1 MIIGIIGGIGSGKS
15 TVSDY
20 MSSKYGFLVLKSDNI
35 AKDIMNS
42 DPEVIEELKGAFG
55 DDIYGNDGF
64 IDKKKYADIIY
75 GSEKCRKLS
84 NSIIHP
90 VCWKKIRSII
100 SDRIMDEGGKE
111 CDIIIETALPSDV
124 LSSVCDE
131 IWLIYA
137 DPEERINR
145 LIENRGYSREYAEG
159 IINKQLSYNSF
170 MEFADRMINNGGSKS
185 QTVSVIDKI
194 LSEKGDGN
202 VFCKSSEQFV
212 R

>member
-15 TVSDY
+15 TISDY
-20 MSSKYGFLVLKSDNI
+20 MASKYGYLVLKSDNI
-35 AKDIMNS
+35 AKDIMNN
-42 DPEVIEELKGAFG
+42 DPEVVDELKGAFG
-55 DDIYGNDGF
+55 DDIYGKDGL
-64 IDKKKYADIIY
+64 IDKEKYAGIIY
-75 GSEKCRKLS
+75 GSEKCRQLS

-90 VCWKKIRSII
+90 ACWKKIRKMI
-100 SDRIMDEGGKE
+100 SEKIMDEGGKE
-111 CDIIIETALPSDV
+111 CDIIIETALPTDI

-145 LIENRGYSREYAEG
+145 LMENRGYTRDYAES

-185 QTVSVIDKI
+185 QTESIVDMI
-194 LSEKGDGN
+194 LSEKGN
-202 VFCKSSEQFV
+202 
-212 R
+212 